1 MTSVEYGTSETELT
15 EVGVRVLIVDLSQK
29 FGGASSRV
37 LTLMRNLPVGQV
49 TLAALENSPIAVE
62 AIRLGLPVIFV
73 GASKVSPI
81 ILFKLISLIR
91 SGGYQV
97 LDTQNPQ
104 SKFWGSIAA
113 WMTDVPLVSTL
124 NSWYAD
130 EHGTRSLKGMFYAF
144 LELGT
149 NFALDKYVVVSQAIF
164 DALVRY
170 RVDRSRI
177 QLIRNAVDTGHDV
190 ISSSESALKKKYNIP
205 TDSLV
210 MVAVGRLV
218 WAKGYEDLVD
228 AFRLVAD
235 ENPEVYCII
244 AGDGELAPIIRAKIE
259 AAGLSDRIILLG
271 HVSRDDVLS
280 LMTWCDIFVM
290 SSRSEGTPMVILEA
304 ASLKKPI
311 LATKVGGIPDML
323 ADEEECLLVPAGN
336 PPALAKGMKRLLSD
350 SQFSERL
357 AQAAYFRVIRDFS
370 VISQAESMISVYK
383 DAWQERKLV

>member
-1 MTSVEYGTSETELT
+1 
-15 EVGVRVLIVDLSQK
+15 
-29 FGGASSRV
+29 
-37 LTLMRNLPVGQV
+37 
-49 TLAALENSPIAVE
+49 
-62 AIRLGLPVIFV
+62 
-73 GASKVSPI
+73 
-81 ILFKLISLIR
+81 
-91 SGGYQV
+91 
-97 LDTQNPQ
+97 
-104 SKFWGSIAA
+104 
-113 WMTDVPLVSTL
+113 
-124 NSWYAD
+124 
-130 EHGTRSLKGMFYAF
+130 
-144 LELGT
+144 
-149 NFALDKYVVVSQAIF
+149 
-164 DALVRY
+164 
-170 RVDRSRI
+170 
-177 QLIRNAVDTGHDV
+177 
-190 ISSSESALKKKYNIP
+190 
-205 TDSLV
+205 

-228 AFRLVAD
+228 AFQLVAD
-235 ENPEVYCII
+235 ETPEVYCII

-280 LMTWCDIFVM
+280 LMTWCNIFVM

-323 ADEEECLLVPAGN
+323 SDEEECLLVPAGN